1 MGDAIMAVSY
11 NKLWKLL
18 VDKKMSKSEEF
29 KRLMEISSSNRVVLL
44 TNHYQIVGQVYD
56 CEECNREAYIN
67 LTNASLCL
75 INDVYENQTCDQ
87 YTSSHYDWLHVNFDK
102 VVAFTFKG

>member
-1 MGDAIMAVSY
+1 
-11 NKLWKLL
+11 
-18 VDKKMSKSEEF
+18 MSKSEEF

-67 LTNASLCL
+67 LTN
-75 INDVYENQTCDQ
+75 VYENQTCDQ

>member
-1 MGDAIMAVSY
+1 
-11 NKLWKLL
+11 
-18 VDKKMSKSEEF
+18 MSKSEEF

-75 INDVYENQTCDQ
+75 IMMFMKIRPVTNTQALTM
-87 YTSSHYDWLHVNFDK
+87 TGFM
-102 VVAFTFKG
+102 